1 MNKTVTLLI
10 VIITLFNIE
19 LIQAQKFTLSGK
31 ITNLMDGETLFGV
44 NITTSDFKKGTAT
57 NEYGFYTLILPK
69 GKHKLIIS
77 YLGFNTIYKEIDLDK
92 NQTLNIELG
101 EESSNLDEIVI
112 SAKES
117 KIRNKIK
124 KTQMSVTQ
132 MSIKT
137 IKQAPVI
144 LGEVDILKT
153 ITLLPGVTTN
163 GEGSSGFNVRGGAA
177 DQNLVLLDE
186 ATIYNTSHLFGF
198 FSVFNADAI
207 KDINLYKGG
216 MPAKYGGRVASVLDV
231 RQKDGNSKD
240 FHIKGGVGLISSR
253 LLVEGPIKK
262 DKASFLIAGRTSYVN
277 LFLKAAKNDNRISF
291 YDLNTKISYEID
303 ENNRLFLSGYFGKD
317 KFSIGKFLNNSYGN
331 NTFNLRWNHLFN
343 SRLFSNLSLIYSKY
357 DYRLD
362 FKVLDFEWTSNIVD
376 LNIKYNFKYSFNEKY
391 KLNFGA
397 NINSYNFNPGEVK
410 PTSDSSIINELILDK
425 KQAFEPALYAELE
438 HKVTDKLNL
447 RYGVRYSSFYRMGK
461 QTLKKYHND
470 LAVVYNADLDI
481 YERAESI
488 GEETFANGKTIASFN
503 GLEPRASLVYQFNNQ
518 TSIKASY
525 QRVNQYIHLISNT
538 NSATPLDIW
547 APSGKYIKPQKSNQ
561 YAIGYFKNLKND
573 LYSVEVESYF
583 KTVSNRLDYID
594 GSNLI
599 ANNTIETEVLA
610 GESRSYGLELLIK
623 KNKGKFTGWMS
634 YTLSKSEQ
642 RVQGRTAIETGIN
655 NGNWYNTSYDRTHD
669 LSITGSYKLNKKWQF
684 GANFIFQTG
693 RPTNYPSGQYQ
704 FEDYIVPVY
713 LSRNAERLSAYH
725 RLDISATLTPRKNKN
740 RKWKGEWVF
749 GIYNLYNRKNAAS
762 ITFNRNDDTN
772 LNEATKTSIFGIMPG
787 VTYNF
792 KF

>member
-10 VIITLFNIE
+10 AIITLFNIG

-31 ITNLMDGETLFGV
+31 ITNQIDGETLFGV
-44 NITTSDFKKGTAT
+44 NITTNDFTKGTAT
-57 NEYGFYTLILPK
+57 NEYGFYTLTLPK
-69 GKHKLIIS
+69 GKYKLIIS
-77 YLGFNTIYKEIDLDK
+77 YLGFNTIYKDIDLDK
-92 NQTLNIELG
+92 NQTLNIELS

-124 KTQMSVTQ
+124 KPQMSVTQ

-137 IKQAPVI
+137 IKQAPVV

-262 DKASFLIAGRTSYVN
+262 DKASFLVAGRTSYVN
-277 LFLKAAKNDNRISF
+277 LFLKAMKNDNRISF

-343 SRLFSNLSLIYSKY
+343 SRLFSNLSLVYSKY

-362 FKVLDFEWTSNIVD
+362 FKVLDFEWTSDVVD
-376 LNIKYNFKYSFNEKY
+376 LNIKYDFKYSFNEKY
-391 KLNFGA
+391 NLNFGA
-397 NINSYNFNPGEVK
+397 NINSYNFNPGKVK
-410 PTSDSSIINELILDK
+410 PTSDTSIINELILDK
-425 KQAFEPALYAELE
+425 KQAFEPAFYTELE

-447 RYGVRYSSFYRMGK
+447 RYGIRYSSFYRMGK
-461 QTLKKYHND
+461 QTLKKYNND

-481 YERAESI
+481 YERAIPS
-488 GEETFANGKTIASFN
+488 GEETFEKGKTIASFN
-503 GLEPRASLVYQFNNQ
+503 GLEPRASLAYQFNNQ
-518 TSIKASY
+518 TSVKASY

-573 LYSVEVESYF
+573 LYSIEIESYF

-610 GESRSYGLELLIK
+610 GKSRAYGLELLIK

-713 LSRNAERLSAYH
+713 LSRNAERLPAYH

-762 ITFNRNDDTN
+762 ITFNRNEETN

-787 VTYNF
+787 ITYNF